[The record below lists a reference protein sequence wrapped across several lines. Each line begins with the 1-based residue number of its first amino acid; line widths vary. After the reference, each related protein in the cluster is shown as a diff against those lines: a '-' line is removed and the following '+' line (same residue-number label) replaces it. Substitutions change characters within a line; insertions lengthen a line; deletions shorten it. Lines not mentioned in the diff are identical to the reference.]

1 MACRHLTLCSVSA
14 AVVGDASQP
23 HRDWVLQLGADPSK
37 EQVEKFVWDTLNSG
51 KVVPGYG
58 HAVLRKTDPR
68 YTCQARFLPLS
79 SQHSR
84 GQAPCRLPACSL
96 FYIHGLN
103 GTHGRSTYGT
113 VVAHT
118 FSKRKV
124 PRSKLGR
131 CKYFALPREKKAD
144 AVQLLAG

>member
-1 MACRHLTLCSVSA
+1 M
-14 AVVGDASQP
+14 
-23 HRDWVLQLGADPSK
+23 LQLGADPSK

-68 YTCQARFLPLS
+68 YTCQARVLPLS
-79 SQHSR
+79 TQHSR
-84 GQAPCRLPACSL
+84 GQAPCSPVGLPACY
-96 FYIHGLN
+96 FAYIDSPICAQP
-103 GTHGRSTYGT
+103 RSTYGT

-131 CKYFALPREKKAD
+131 CRYFAPPREKKAD
-144 AVQLLAG
+144 AVQLLPG